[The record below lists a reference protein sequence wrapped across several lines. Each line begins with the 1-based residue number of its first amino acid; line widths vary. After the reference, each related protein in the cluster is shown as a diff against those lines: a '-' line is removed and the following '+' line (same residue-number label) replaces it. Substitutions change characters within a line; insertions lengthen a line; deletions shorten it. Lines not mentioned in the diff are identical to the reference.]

1 MYQINIPAIY
11 SELETPDMG
20 KIKKVIIL
28 GTIMA
33 AVAYIL
39 AGIFGYVA
47 FAADPKGEKEI
58 AKIFSTSN
66 IL

>member
-11 SELETPDMG
+11 SELERPDMS
-20 KIKKVIIL
+20 KIRSVIIL
-28 GTIMA
+28 GTILA

-47 FAADPKGEKEI
+47 FAADPNGEEEI
-58 AKIFSTSN
+58 AKIFKSSN

>member
-11 SELETPDMG
+11 TELEKPDLG
-20 KIKKVIIL
+20 NIRKVIIA

-33 AVAYIL
+33 ALAYIL

-47 FAADPKGEKEI
+47 FAADPQGEAEI
-58 AKIFSTSN
+58 AKIFATSN

>member
-11 SELETPDMG
+11 SELEQPDMG
-20 KIKKVIIL
+20 KIKRVIIL
-28 GTIMA
+28 GTILA
-33 AVAYIL
+33 AIAYTL

-47 FAADPKGEKEI
+47 FAADPLGEAEI
-58 AKIFSTSN
+58 AKIFSSSN

>member
-11 SELETPDMG
+11 TELEKPDLVS
-20 KIKKVIIL
+20 IKKVIIF

-33 AVAYIL
+33 ALAYIFS
-39 AGIFGYVA
+39 GIFGYVA
-47 FAADPKGEKEI
+47 FAADPRGETEI
-58 AKIFSTSN
+58 AKIFASSN